1 MVKLVLSI
9 CFVAAVLLSACS
21 GEKAAEP
28 VRAVCYWSTVLD
40 VDTAKLAFIKAH
52 GIGRM

>member
-28 VRAVCYWSTVLD
+28 VRAVYYWSTVLD
-40 VDTAKLAFIKAH
+40 VATAKLAFI
-52 GIGRM
+52 